1 MAAKQMSFEDEERS
15 MLIGALELA
24 IGSCERRSNRPG
36 DPAVIRDEF
45 AKQAERYRILKSK
58 FTLTK

>member
-24 IGSCERRSNRPG
+24 IGSCERRANRTG
-36 DPAVIRDEF
+36 EVAVIRDEL